1 DRDLVVEAIVE
12 AAEPKLELLRTL
24 DGIVQSTDAILASNT
39 SSIPITKLATATDR
53 PERVVGI
60 HFFNPV
66 PVLPLVE
73 LVPSLRTSEETAQR
87 AQQHA
92 EDALGKTVSRAQD
105 RAGFI
110 VNGLLVPCQLTAI
123 SIYEAG
129 YATAADVAR

>member
-39 SSIPITKLATATDR
+39 SSIPITKLATATNR
-53 PERVVGI
+53 AVRVVGI
-60 HFFNPV
+60 HVFNPV

-87 AQQHA
+87 AQQDA
-92 EDALGKTVSRAQD
+92 DDALGRTVIRSED
-105 RAGFI
+105 GGGVI
-110 VNGLLVPCQLTAI
+110 VKP
-123 SIYEAG
+123 
-129 YATAADVAR
+129 